1 MEPGQIACP
10 RCQWPVGAPALDAGG
25 AVVCPSCAQR
35 FSVTLFPALFRASDR
50 GTIGERIVD
59 SSQAGCFF
67 HADRRATVA
76 CDDCGRFLCALC
88 DLPVAGRH
96 LCPLCLQKG
105 PPRKQETPAVGSQQT
120 TVLYDGIALALAG
133 LPLLMFW
140 LTLLTAP
147 ATLFVVWRYWGRVRP
162 AVPRRSRL
170 RFVLAAL
177 LALAQIAGWV
187 TLGIALFS

>member
-1 MEPGQIACP
+1 
-10 RCQWPVGAPALDAGG
+10 
-25 AVVCPSCAQR
+25 
-35 FSVTLFPALFRASDR
+35 
-50 GTIGERIVD
+50 
-59 SSQAGCFF
+59 
-67 HADRRATVA
+67 
-76 CDDCGRFLCALC
+76 
-88 DLPVAGRH
+88 
-96 LCPLCLQKG
+96 
-105 PPRKQETPAVGSQQT
+105 VGSQQT

-187 TLGIALFS
+187 TLGIALLS